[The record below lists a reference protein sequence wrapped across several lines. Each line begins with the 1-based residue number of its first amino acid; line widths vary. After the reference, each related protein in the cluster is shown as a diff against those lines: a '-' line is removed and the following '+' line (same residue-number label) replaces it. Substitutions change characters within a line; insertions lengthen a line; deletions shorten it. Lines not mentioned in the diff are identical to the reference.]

1 MQNPVGA
8 LAWSADGTRLA
19 ASANSGV
26 YIFDTQTNSMIH
38 SLVEG
43 EFTFPLV
50 MDPQG
55 KRLLAGNQVW
65 DLISGQLLYQ
75 LPKTNISAAAFS
87 PDGKT
92 LATNAE
98 DNIMLWD
105 ALTGESQNSSVHKF
119 EEGQWGWGL
128 SYSAD
133 GNLLY
138 ANSSDNKV
146 TQVDLLSGQS
156 KQLFTLPEG
165 SCCSLFSPDNKYM
178 VVNLSDHGA
187 GSKQLWDVEQGETLQ
202 DSGNCDSDVSF
213 SAVSPDS
220 THFIIGCAFD
230 SQLWNIPAGQMIH
243 KFPFMESLSRLPNL
257 TPPIPV
263 EWRSA
268 AFSPDNTKLALGNNF
283 GEILIWDVNTYQL
296 IDTLSIPLP

>member
-8 LAWSADGTRLA
+8 LAWSADGKTLA

-38 SLVEG
+38 SLAEG
-43 EFTFPLV
+43 EFHFPLV
-50 MDPQG
+50 IDPEG

-65 DLISGQLLYQ
+65 DITSGQLLYQ
-75 LPKTNISAAAFS
+75 LPQSNVSAAAFS

-92 LATNAE
+92 LATSG
-98 DNIMLWD
+98 DDSLQLWD
-105 ALTGESQNSSVHKF
+105 ALDGNLLNSSVHKF
-119 EEGQWGWGL
+119 EPGQWGLGL
-128 SYSAD
+128 TYSAD

-146 TQVDLLSGQS
+146 IQVDLLSGQVM
-156 KQLFTLPEG
+156 QLFTLPEG
-165 SCCSLFSPDNKYM
+165 SCCSIFSPDADYM

-187 GSKQLWDVEQGETLQ
+187 GSKQLWDVAQAELLQ

-213 SAVSPDS
+213 SAISADS
-220 THFIIGCAFD
+220 TRFILGCAFD
-230 SQLWNIPAGQMIH
+230 SQLWSIPTKQLIH
-243 KFPFMESLSRLPNL
+243 KFPFMDSLSRLPGL

-268 AFSPDNTKLALGNNF
+268 AFNPDATQIAFGNNF

-296 IDTLSIPLP
+296 INSLSIPLP